1 MRHFFAAALLLL
13 TLAATGCAERAGGR
27 SGAYVGGSVGG
38 NIARDR

>member
-1 MRHFFAAALLLL
+1 MPHLVAAMLLLL
-13 TLAATGCAERAGGR
+13 TLAAGCAERAGGR

>member
-1 MRHFFAAALLLL
+1 MLRLSAVALLILGLAAA
-13 TLAATGCAERAGGR
+13 CAERSGGR